1 VKDKAGMFLICLPHR
16 SEVRFI
22 LGKKIVLAG
31 GFAFLLIA
39 GGCSFSK
46 DVPCGCL
53 PPKKQEQQ
61 DKALGLWEVVWS
73 MKGKI

>member
-1 VKDKAGMFLICLPHR
+1 M
-16 SEVRFI
+16 
-22 LGKKIVLAG
+22 VLAG

-73 MKGKI
+73 KGEDISWERDEFG

>member
-1 VKDKAGMFLICLPHR
+1 VKNKAGMFLICLPHI
-16 SEVRFI
+16 SEVRFK
-22 LGKKIVLAG
+22 LGKRIMLAG
-31 GFAFLLIA
+31 CFAFLLIA

-61 DKALGLWEVVWS
+61 DKAAGLWEMVWS
-73 MKGKI
+73 MERKV

>member
-1 VKDKAGMFLICLPHR
+1 M

-22 LGKKIVLAG
+22 LGKKIMLAVC
-31 GFAFLLIA
+31 FAFLLTA

-53 PPKKQEQQ
+53 PPKEQEKQ